1 MSVLDRYVLVEW
13 SKVFCMV
20 LGSLLALLILQ
31 DASNNVSDLSSGSAG
46 FSQIIVYYAHLMVA
60 YLPWL
65 LPVALFLSTLFA
77 LARLRRNQELTALKS
92 GGIPLLRLVRVLL
105 CAALLLSGITY
116 YLNATWSSHSMQMA
130 QMMLGEFAGKKQGVG
145 MIDNF
150 EMDCR
155 EANRRWFFRKFSS
168 QKNSGEDVHLYARYD
183 SGSEFFRIRSER
195 AFRQED
201 GSWLFLEG
209 RFLGFEGS
217 EGVPF
222 PDPSGVGIAVDEEF
236 STASTGEENLVPVP
250 IINKSFHRLTLPE
263 VRDEPK
269 LHELLRKK
277 PSRLSLEELRL
288 VKKSSVDSNHA
299 KIRPY
304 VLREAH
310 LAWTAPGCLLAV
322 ILGIPFALLGNGRSV
337 AAGLARALGVFA
349 LYYLVRTG
357 SDSLGEAGLLSVQ
370 WAAGLPVVFLGCL
383 SLWLLWKVR

>member
-1 MSVLDRYVLVEW
+1 MSVLDRYVLAEW

-46 FSQIIVYYAHLMVA
+46 FSRIIVYYAHLVVA

-105 CAALLLSGITY
+105 GAALLLSGMTY
-116 YLNATWSSHSMQMA
+116 YLNATWSSRSMQKA
-130 QMMLGEFAGKKQGVG
+130 QFLLDEFSGNKLRAGT
-145 MIDNF
+145 IENF
-150 EMDCR
+150 EMNCR
-155 EANRRWFFRKFSS
+155 EEGRRWFFRKFSS
-168 QKNSGEDVHLYARYD
+168 EKNSGQDVHLYARHD

-195 AFRQED
+195 VIRRKD
-201 GSWLFLEG
+201 GSWLFHEG
-209 RFLGFEGS
+209 RFLGFEGP
-217 EGVPF
+217 EGAPM
-222 PDPSGVGIAVDEEF
+222 PDPSGAGITIDAEF
-236 STASTGEENLVPVP
+236 STQSSEENSLSPTP
-250 IINKSFHRLTLPE
+250 IINKSFERLTLPE
-263 VRDEPK
+263 VHDDPK

-277 PSRLSLEELRL
+277 PNRLSLEELCL
-288 VKKSSVDSNHA
+288 VKNSSPDPNHVNV
-299 KIRPY
+299 RPY
-304 VLREAH
+304 ALRAAH
-310 LAWTAPGCLLAV
+310 LAWTSPGCLLAV
-322 ILGIPFALLGNGRSV
+322 TLGIPFALLGNGRSA

-370 WAAGLPVVFLGCL
+370 SAAALPIVFLACL
-383 SLWLLWKVR
+383 SLWLFWKVR